1 MPENGTGNFSRRVV
15 RISRNERKEIPKR
28 STGKRTV
35 SFQDSHDLVEVVDS
49 FGMRL
54 GFTIMR
60 DDENIRQH
68 FLRTFGQIVIPE
80 FVQRNARRIF
90 IIRTS
95 QRLDV
100 VIAFLQVE
108 EIPAFFS
115 APTSFFA
122 DEKSYGVQVLDTVLM
137 FFERTVAVR

>member
-35 SFQDSHDLVEVVDS
+35 SFQGSHDLVEIIDS
-49 FGMRL
+49 SGMRL
-54 GFTIMR
+54 GFAIMS

-68 FLRTFGQIVIPE
+68 FLRTSGQIVIPE
-80 FVQRNARRIF
+80 FVQRNARRVFVRRIG
-90 IIRTS
+90 
-95 QRLDV
+95 QRHNV

-108 EIPAFFS
+108 EIPTFFS
-115 APTSFFA
+115 APTSLYA